1 MNSQYTYLEK
11 QLDSLKTAS
20 EPKKDDLDKL
30 EELKKLIH
38 EEEKEINRLTLGSK
52 QLKEKVNVVSSVL
65 LVTYNIEFYSLKLLE
80 ISYRLNIR
88 KVMNFDS

>member
-1 MNSQYTYLEK
+1 MNSQYVYLEK
-11 QLDSLKTAS
+11 QLDSLKAAS

-30 EELKKLIH
+30 EVLKKLIH

-52 QLKEKVNVVSSVL
+52 QLKEKVKVVSSLL

-80 ISYRLNIR
+80 ILYRLNIQ